1 MSAGIREPVVTST
14 PEVAGLIG
22 PGPHKALFLDR
33 DGVINVDHGYV
44 HKPEQTDWV
53 PGIFDLARAARAAGY
68 ALVVVTNQAGIA
80 RGYYDEAQFRAYTR
94 WMHARFAEEGAPL
107 LATYYCPHHP
117 EAGQGAYKVA
127 CACRKPEPGMLL
139 EAIGR
144 HGLDPAGSVMVG
156 DTPKDM
162 EAAAAA
168 GVVRRFLLC
177 GPGAEP
183 GESAAGIAVA
193 SLDEVARTLVAGAG
207 EAAPAAGRHGSRAPL
222 A

>member
-14 PEVAGLIG
+14 PEAAGLAG

-33 DGVINVDHGYV
+33 DGVINVNHGYV
-44 HKPEQTDWV
+44 HTPGQTDWV

-94 WMHARFAEEGAPL
+94 WVHARFEAEGAPIA
-107 LATYYCPHHP
+107 ATYFCPHHP
-117 EAGQGAYKVA
+117 EAGLGELKVA
-127 CACRKPEPGMLL
+127 CGCRKPEPGMLL